1 MFLFSDTFGF
11 GHVCSCVSLKLTVR
25 SWYSNHPFLGAN
37 FQGNLP
43 MVGLTS
49 HKIQEWDEVP
59 DGKPGTEADGFSP
72 ELGKL
77 SPESTEAPAN
87 GGDTV
92 DGNQKSGEKTS

>member
-1 MFLFSDTFGF
+1 
-11 GHVCSCVSLKLTVR
+11 
-25 SWYSNHPFLGAN
+25 
-37 FQGNLP
+37 

-49 HKIQEWDEVP
+49 HTIQEWDEVP

-92 DGNQKSGEKTS
+92 DGNQNSGKKTS